1 VSILCQVFIL
11 CWYIMTNI
19 KCSAV
24 LVLKHL
30 QRTAM
35 HLFNVTQLPF
45 VFCIHCHQKPL
56 NFPLRNET
64 LPNYNTK
71 MVSLIIILVF
81 NFGSEII
88 TNVPNFPN
96 SVFHYQR
103 HIRWHWQLNLKEKQI
118 DTIMYFPNT
127 KNAINESINKCC
139 LNYKSSKWQVIHI
152 TKQVKPSVG
161 WENGNNL
168 NYPAVKWTVI

>member
-1 VSILCQVFIL
+1 MDEKRLINKKEITICQFHVNYLFSAGVSLLI
-11 CWYIMTNI
+11 NI

-30 QRTAM
+30 QRTAL
-35 HLFNVTQLPF
+35 HLFNVTQLQF
-45 VFCIHCHQKPL
+45 VFCIQLHQKPL
-56 NFPLRNET
+56 NCPLHKI

-81 NFGSEII
+81 NFGSKVI

-127 KNAINESINKCC
+127 IKNAINESINKCC

-152 TKQVKPSVG
+152 TKQAKPSVG
-161 WENGNNL
+161 
-168 NYPAVKWTVI
+168 